1 MKPSVDF
8 QRENRYIFTGQL
20 DNSTPRPA
28 VRPYSA
34 PLCPVVIIIQEV
46 RLMAR
51 GKSLAQF
58 CHHCG
63 RESKMEMVGA
73 VENQP
78 DRVWYRCTR
87 CRHASLIDLAVLRQK
102 QEDAHRKLER
112 SDCSEYRPEDTYAVG
127 QAIHHTEWDD
137 IGKIVSKV
145 RTSDGHHAIV
155 VTFERLGERRLLE
168 SVIQSAEAG
177 E

>member
-1 MKPSVDF
+1 
-8 QRENRYIFTGQL
+8 
-20 DNSTPRPA
+20 
-28 VRPYSA
+28 
-34 PLCPVVIIIQEV
+34 
-46 RLMAR
+46 MAR
-51 GKSLAQF
+51 GKSLAHF

-73 VENQP
+73 VEGQP
-78 DRVWYRCTR
+78 ERVWYRCTR
-87 CRHASLIDLAVLRQK
+87 CRHASLIDLEQLRRQ
-102 QEDAHRKLER
+102 QEDSRRKLER
-112 SDCSEYRPEDTYAVG
+112 ADCSEYRPENTYTVG

-168 SVIQSAEAG
+168 NLVPTADTG
-177 E
+177 D

>member
-1 MKPSVDF
+1 
-8 QRENRYIFTGQL
+8 
-20 DNSTPRPA
+20 
-28 VRPYSA
+28 
-34 PLCPVVIIIQEV
+34 
-46 RLMAR
+46 MAR
-51 GKSLAQF
+51 GKSLAHF

-73 VENQP
+73 VENHP
-78 DRVWYRCTR
+78 ERVWYRCTR
-87 CRHASLIDLAVLRQK
+87 CRHASLIDLEELQRR
-102 QEDAHRKLER
+102 QEDSRRKLER
-112 SDCSEYRPEDTYAVG
+112 ADCSEYRPENTYSIG

-155 VTFERLGERRLLE
+155 VSFERLGERRLLE
-168 SVIQSAEAG
+168 NLVQTADAG